1 MNHIE
6 DLFAPD
12 LTAVSREVCDDLLP
26 DIAAALD
33 RIMPRILGG
42 ADRSAVRR
50 YCGFIDAAAESLAF
64 LPALHPEALPP
75 PSVAYALLRRDA
87 AELPWV
93 APSADGLGIM
103 VVLVDRLR
111 GFAGGMAQE
120 CVHTSPDIDVH
131 SFERF
136 LKSVAEVEHE
146 REHASPL
153 RRAMATLD
161 LSSGAVADLMGVK
174 RQAVDKWLVA
184 GPPSE
189 RSEKLGVVAEIA
201 DILRYRLKAGM
212 PAVVARKNAEAYGGR
227 SMLDVIAS
235 DEHEWLLTS
244 VKESF
249 DFRRVA

>member
-6 DLFAPD
+6 ELFAPD
-12 LTAVSREVCDDLLP
+12 LAAVSREVCDDLLP

-33 RIMPRILGG
+33 RLMPRILSGG
-42 ADRSAVRR
+42 DRMAVRR
-50 YCGFIDAAAESLAF
+50 YCGFVDAAAEALTS

-75 PSVAYALLRRDA
+75 APVVYKLLRRDA
-87 AELPWV
+87 VELPWV

-120 CVHTSPDIDVH
+120 CVHTSADVDVH
-131 SFERF
+131 NFDWF

-161 LSSGAVADLMGVK
+161 LSSGDVAELMNVK
-174 RQAVDKWLVA
+174 RQAVDKWLLA
-184 GPPSE
+184 GPPAE
-189 RSEKLGVVAEIA
+189 RSEKVGALAEIA
-201 DILRYRLKAGM
+201 DILRYRLKDGM

-227 SMLDVIAS
+227 SMLDLVAHN
-235 DEHEWLLTS
+235 EHEWLLKS